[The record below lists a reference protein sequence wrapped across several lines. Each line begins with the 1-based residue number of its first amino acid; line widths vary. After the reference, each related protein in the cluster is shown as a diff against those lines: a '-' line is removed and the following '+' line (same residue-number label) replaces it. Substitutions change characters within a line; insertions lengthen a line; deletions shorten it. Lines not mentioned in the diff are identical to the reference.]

1 MMQPNG
7 GQKVNVQNYDHNFFQ
22 KINKELTKNS
32 RKYLTWS
39 E

>member
-1 MMQPNG
+1 MMQLNG
-7 GQKVNVQNYDHNFFQ
+7 GQKVNVQNYDQNFFL
-22 KINKELTKNS
+22 INKELTKNS